1 MTARWIFPESNTMHR
16 IGIGESG
23 IETFRGSPISSLVR
37 EICQNSLDAV
47 KDKSKPVRV
56 EFEFWDTRRW
66 ISWQNNLMN
75 TFEQC
80 KSYSETYMNNKDTS
94 RFLIM
99 Q

>member
-56 EFEFWDTRRW
+56 EFEFFEILADEFPDK
-66 ISWQNNLMN
+66 NNLMN

-80 KSYSETYMNNKDTS
+80 VYYVFIVHLNRLNCA
-94 RFLIM
+94 
-99 Q
+99 